1 MTTKVPTVPPETV
14 TSLEINDDDAS
25 DRVIVSVEVCP
36 IFRFA
41 LEAFSVAEGLT

>member
-1 MTTKVPTVPPETV
+1 MPTVPPKTV
-14 TSLEINDDDAS
+14 TSLEINVDDAS

-41 LEAFSVAEGLT
+41 LEALSVAEGLT

>member
-14 TSLEINDDDAS
+14 TSLEINVDDAS

-36 IFRFA
+36 IFRFT